1 MLMQRKESFLDRWFC
16 FLFILYAFVAAV
28 SISATNIALG
38 LIYIT
43 GLILLWRGRGQ
54 GRIVFNQEIMIL
66 YFVTFSWGAFC
77 TLLSGNYVIPD
88 IFDDMWE
95 YSPIVLFPL
104 FLSATAIRKERV
116 CDVLFL
122 SSSLVS
128 ILGILQYFIPTIVY
142 PFPRQLVDSRFM
154 GFFSHPLHASGFY
167 SIVAILAFSMI
178 LFLQYEGRKKAYL
191 WVVCIINL
199 MSLVLSMSRSY
210 YISVAVVILI
220 LALVKNWRLM
230 IYASI
235 LLAILLT
242 VVLSIPSVINTRVKT
257 LTDPNYASNKERTY
271 IWEAGYAMAKEHPVF
286 GVGKGNWGKEA
297 KEQYFPRIEKKY
309 NYKLPPFGHAHNS
322 YLTWA
327 SETGL
332 IGLSLSLSFWF
343 LVGWSLYKKVSGS
356 EKGTLGFAMGIG
368 ALGGLG
374 NLFVAGLFENN
385 FGTSVVLLLIAMLV
399 GLSLYNHL
407 DTL

>member
-1 MLMQRKESFLDRWFC
+1 MQRKESFLDRWFG

-28 SISATNIALG
+28 SISATNIVLG

-43 GLILLWRGRGQ
+43 GLTLLWKGIGKE
-54 GRIVFNQEIMIL
+54 RIVFNQEIMIL
-66 YFVTFSWGAFC
+66 FFVTFSWGAFC
-77 TLLSGNYVIPD
+77 TLLSGNYVIP
-88 IFDDMWE
+88 IMFYDMWE
-95 YSPIVLFPL
+95 YSPIVFFPL
-104 FLSATAIRKERV
+104 FLSATAIRKERAIE
-116 CDVLFL
+116 VLFL

-128 ILGILQYFIPTIVY
+128 ILGILQYFVPTIVY
-142 PFPRQLVDSRFM
+142 PFPRQLLVDDRFR
-154 GFFSHPLHASGFY
+154 GFFSHPLHAGGFY

-178 LFLQYEGRKKAYL
+178 LFLEYEGRKKAYL
-191 WVVCIINL
+191 WLVCIINL

-210 YISVAVVILI
+210 YISVAVIILI
-220 LALVKNWRLM
+220 LSLVKNWRLM

-235 LLAILLT
+235 LLASLLI
-242 VVLSIPSVINTRVKT
+242 VVLSFPNAINSRVKT
-257 LTDPNYASNKERTY
+257 LTDPNFLSNKERTY
-271 IWEAGYAMAKEHPVF
+271 IWESAIAMTKEHPLF

-297 KEQYFPRIEKKY
+297 KEKYFPRIEREY

-332 IGLSLSLSFWF
+332 IGLALSLSFWC
-343 LVGWSLYKKVSGS
+343 LVGWSLYSKVSGS
-356 EKGTLGFAMGIG
+356 EKGTLGFAMAIG
-368 ALGGLG
+368 ALGSLG

-385 FGTSVVLLLIAMLV
+385 LGTAVILLLIAMLV
-399 GLSLYNHL
+399 GLSLDDPL